1 MAEAAAPFVWGAGGA
16 QMTPQDVTAQQK
28 IALAMMQQGLDYS
41 PVQSWTQGAARVA
54 QAMLGGYMS
63 KEADDEAKAIRT
75 RDRDALLGVLGGTT
89 AAPATAATPVAP
101 AAPSP
106 PVVVPRA
113 TPTILGSGGQ
123 PIAADADGAYT
134 DPNATMLPAG
144 GIDPKHRDMLI
155 RTVFGE
161 AANQPTEGQAAV
173 AAVIKNRMAAGR
185 YGGTDV
191 PSVVRAPNQFEPWNN
206 PDAKAGMLA
215 LNPSDPRYQKIG
227 NIVDQVMTGQMADPT
242 SGATH
247 FFAPKAQAALGR
259 SVPAW
264 AQGDG
269 QRIGDHAFY
278 APEGRVQPASYVDK
292 FTKKPVVAAAPEDP
306 AALPPNAAPAEGFA
320 IPGQPAPVPA
330 VPPGVA
336 AVAAAMKPATPGGIP
351 DNQKQ
356 DIRRLLATTPGSPAY
371 QLGTQLLGKAVS
383 KEREEITPMSPDER
397 VKWQVPSGMSA
408 GIDRSTGKPVFSPAS
423 TNVAV
428 TSVAD
433 PIAAGVGKQF
443 DEGLKNAR
451 TASREVIP
459 IIHDA
464 RAALD
469 GGAFTGSASD
479 VQLALQKVG
488 SVFGMDNKTAANT
501 ETFRATIGRQ
511 VLAHAKT
518 LGANPSNADRDFIR
532 EVEGGSGKMEEATLR
547 RLLDLSEKYART
559 SIRNHNADAERLL
572 RVQPDAYK
580 GVAPL
585 LSVDEPG
592 EYQKPAQPAVA
603 PAVSSAPGRIR
614 KFNPATGKI
623 E

>member
-1 MAEAAAPFVWGAGGA
+1 MADLSQAPAAPFVWGAGGA
-16 QMTPQDVTAQQK
+16 QMAPEQVTAQQK
-28 IALAMMQQGLDYS
+28 IAQLMMQQGLDYS
-41 PVQSWTQGAARVA
+41 PVRSWSQGASRVA

-75 RDRDALLGVLGGTT
+75 RDRDALLSVLGGGSPS
-89 AAPATAATPVAP
+89 AAPAVAAP

-106 PVVVPRA
+106 VAASAPAGPAVGDP
-113 TPTILGSGGQ
+113 SG
-123 PIAADADGAYT
+123 PAVANADGSYER
-134 DPNATMLPAG
+134 DATMLGAG
-144 GIDPKHRDMLI
+144 VDPQHRDMLI
-155 RTVFGE
+155 RTVYGE
-161 AANQPTEGQAAV
+161 AGNQPLAGQAAV
-173 AAVIKNRMAAGR
+173 AAVVKNRMASGQF
-185 YGGTDV
+185 GGSDI
-191 PSVVRAPNQFEPWNN
+191 PSVVQAKNQFEPWNT
-206 PDAKAGMLA
+206 PDGKARMMSLR
-215 LNPSDPRYQKIG
+215 PDDPRYQQIG
-227 NIVDQVMTGQMADPT
+227 AIVDGVLSGNSPDPT
-242 SGATH
+242 NGATH

-259 SVPAW
+259 DVPAW
-264 AQGDG
+264 AQGPG
-269 QRIGDHAFY
+269 LQIGDHSFY
-278 APEGRVQPASYVDK
+278 TPGSQPAPATYAER
-292 FTKKPVVAAAPEDP
+292 FGRPTQAATADP
-306 AALPPNAAPAEGFA
+306 AALPPNATLAEGPAPAGLA
-320 IPGQPAPVPA
+320 LAAPAVPA

-336 AVAAAMKPATPGGIP
+336 SVAAAMKPAAASATGGIP
-351 DNQKQ
+351 ENQKA
-356 DIRRLLATTPGSPAY
+356 DIRRLLSATPGSPAY
-371 QLGTQLLGKAVS
+371 NLGTQLVGKAIA
-383 KEREEITPMSPDER
+383 KEREEITPMTADER
-397 VKWQVPSGMSA
+397 QKWQVPSGMSA

-469 GGAFTGSASD
+469 SGAFTGSASD
-479 VQLALQKVG
+479 IQLALQKVG

-518 LGANPSNADRDFIR
+518 LGANPSNADREFIR
-532 EVEGGSGKMEEATLR
+532 EVEGGSGKMEESTLR

-559 SIRNHNADAERLL
+559 SIRNHNADAQRLL
-572 RVQPDAYK
+572 TVQPDAYK

-592 EYQKPAQPAVA
+592 EYQKPVA
-603 PAVSSAPGRIR
+603 P
-614 KFNPATGKI
+614 PAAAGGQVIDGYSIKRVR
-623 E
+623 